1 MAQIIAVYS
10 VKVTV
15 RQDEANGI
23 EAQIQKAPKLDVI
36 EKAIEAALEEQLPG
50 LTANAEAERVD

>member
-1 MAQIIAVYS
+1 MSQIIAVYN

-23 EAQIQKAPKLDVI
+23 ESEIQKAPKLDIV
-36 EKAIEAALEEQLPG
+36 EHAIEEAITAKLPG

>member
-1 MAQIIAVYS
+1 MSQIIAVYS
-10 VKVTV
+10 IKVTV

-23 EAQIQKAPKLDVI
+23 ESEIQNAPKLKLV
-36 EKAIEAALEEQLPG
+36 EELVEEALNEQLVG